1 MFFRPLAP
9 VRPLGGFPA
18 SVVVPCG
25 VPRHPVAAGG
35 GGPGLAECPPT
46 RCRPSLAIQTT
57 RSGGFRNP
65 GVALPASE
73 KAFPPHRFL
82 QKMVGV
88 STRSPETIL
97 AGCRLVPDRL
107 PLPWLPVSGFPKFP
121 KFS

>member
-35 GGPGLAECPPT
+35 CPGLAECPPT

-73 KAFPPHRFL
+73 KAFPPPTDFSKKWLGYLHGP
-82 QKMVGV
+82 QKQ
-88 STRSPETIL
+88 S
-97 AGCRLVPDRL
+97 
-107 PLPWLPVSGFPKFP
+107 
-121 KFS
+121 